1 MLADRKL
8 VGSWSGDIY
17 VDGRP
22 RTPDFRLRTAY
33 VLQDDVH
40 IPTLT
45 VEESVYYACWSR
57 CVNIKTREQIQERV
71 DHLLKM
77 MGIDHVRKSIIGDPM
92 RKGISGGQL
101 KRLSIAVE
109 LVTLPDVIFLDEP
122 TSGLDSSIAL
132 EVMSAV
138 QEITGKGK
146 LCISTIHQPSPEVF
160 GLFDRVVLMVSGRLI
175 FAGATSDAV
184 SYFTRPQLG
193 YKYTQGTNPAE
204 FIIAVGGGSQLPE
217 GSVVPRYFLRFSCG
231 LHLFL

>member
-8 VGSWSGDIY
+8 NGSWSGDIY

-22 RTPDFRLRTAY
+22 RTDDFRLRTAY

-45 VEESVYYACWSR
+45 VEETVYYACW
-57 CVNIKTREQIQERV
+57 TRVASFRTEAQIQERV
-71 DHLLKM
+71 DSLLKM
-77 MGIDHVRKSIIGDPM
+77 MGIDHVRKSLVGDPM

-138 QEITGKGK
+138 KEITGRSK

-160 GLFDRVVLMVSGRLI
+160 ALFDRVMLMVSGRLV
-175 FAGATSDAV
+175 FGGSTSDAV
-184 SYFTRPQLG
+184 AYFTRPQLG
-193 YKYTQGTNPAE
+193 YKYIPGTNPAE
-204 FIIAVGGGSQLPE
+204 FIIAVSGGSQLPE
-217 GSVVPRYFLRFSCG
+217 GSTVPR
-231 LHLFL
+231 